1 MALKSEKLA
10 MQIAEMQKQLEK
22 ARADQAEA
30 ADRELLDLVH
40 KADCQRE
47 AIAFAEKKLA
57 QKQSA
62 RASKRAVRSEP
73 EDAQASA

>member
-10 MQIAEMQKQLEK
+10 AQIAEMQRTLEK
-22 ARADQAEA
+22 AKADQAAA

-47 AIAFAEKKLA
+47 AIACAERALAKKQA
-57 QKQSA
+57 A
-62 RASKRAVRSEP
+62 RASKRGSRLESE
-73 EDAQASA
+73 EAQASA